1 MNKSLKICFK
11 WALSLIGII
20 FMFVPE
26 KCFGLWKPFNKLSN
40 ETNIIIVRCLVFVV
54 IFIICIPAYIFIMK
68 VRYKVHVDGRN
79 HLIQVEYGDILK
91 KKNCKKVIAFDEC
104 FSTKVGN
111 LPEEINPAS
120 VCGQYLKKN
129 PSLNIDELITNRNL
143 EPANGSSQYQNKV
156 HYESGKIL
164 LNGDDLLLAFA
175 KLNQNGRATFTR
187 DEYLKSLD
195 VLWLELNTYYNQKDV
210 CITILGGGTTDF
222 GDWNPTQQELLDTI
236 IQSYKLSKHK
246 IKPSNKLRI
255 ICRRKDVNINKIDGN
270 I

>member
-1 MNKSLKICFK
+1 MYKSLKIIFR
-11 WALSLIGII
+11 WAVSLISII
-20 FMFVPE
+20 FTFVPE
-26 KCFGLWKPFNKLSN
+26 KCFELWKPFNTLSN
-40 ETNIIIVRCLVFVV
+40 ETNIIIVRCLVFLT
-54 IFIICIPAYIFIMK
+54 IFIICTLVYILIMK
-68 VRYKVHVDGRN
+68 VRFRVNVNGRN
-79 HLIQVEYGDILK
+79 HLITVEYGNILK

-111 LPEEINPAS
+111 RPEEINPNS
-120 VCGQYLKKN
+120 VCGQYLQNN
-129 PSLNIDELITNRNL
+129 PSLNINELIKSTNL
-143 EPANGSSQYQNKV
+143 EPASGTSQYQNKV
-156 HYESGKIL
+156 HYESGRVL

-195 VLWLELNTYYNQKDV
+195 VLWSEINTYYNQKDV

-222 GDWNPTQQELLDTI
+222 GEWDPTQQELLETI